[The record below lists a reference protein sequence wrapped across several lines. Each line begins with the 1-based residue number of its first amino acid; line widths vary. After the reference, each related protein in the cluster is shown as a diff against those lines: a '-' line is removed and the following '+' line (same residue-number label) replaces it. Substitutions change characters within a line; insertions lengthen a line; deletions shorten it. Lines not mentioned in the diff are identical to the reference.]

1 MDKWRLYAELSAAG
15 LAFIAAILI
24 GLLIGQWLD
33 ANLATDPLFTLL
45 LMALALLGAVL
56 NLVRTLRKIGAA
68 S

>member
-33 ANLATDPLFTLL
+33 ANLSTAPLFTLL

-56 NLVRTLRKIGAA
+56 NLVRTLRKIGATN
-68 S
+68 